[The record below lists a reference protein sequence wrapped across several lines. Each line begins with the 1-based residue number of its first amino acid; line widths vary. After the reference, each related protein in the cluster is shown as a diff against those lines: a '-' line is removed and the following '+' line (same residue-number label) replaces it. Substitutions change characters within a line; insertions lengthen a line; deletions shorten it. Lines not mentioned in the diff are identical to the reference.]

1 MSDEM
6 SSSRNLGESFNEYFE
21 LLPALD
27 EAEALEVAAIHSV
40 ASHVPLRHWPQ
51 RPFRQPH
58 HSASAPALVG
68 AR

>member
-1 MSDEM
+1 
-6 SSSRNLGESFNEYFE
+6 
-21 LLPALD
+21 
-27 EAEALEVAAIHSV
+27 EALEVAAIHSV

-68 AR
+68 GGCDISN